1 MRTEVMRKYS
11 LISAALSLGVILLLL
26 LHSMLVQ
33 TVSDPELANMIIGLP
48 IGLATA
54 VNIEIIMNKIRRGR

>member
-1 MRTEVMRKYS
+1 MRKYS

>member
-1 MRTEVMRKYS
+1 MRTEVMRKYA

-26 LHSMLVQ
+26 LHSLLVQ
-33 TVSDPELANMIIGLP
+33 TLSDPELANMVIGLP

>member
-1 MRTEVMRKYS
+1 MRKYA

-26 LHSMLVQ
+26 LHSLLVQ
-33 TVSDPELANMIIGLP
+33 TLSDPELANMVIGLP